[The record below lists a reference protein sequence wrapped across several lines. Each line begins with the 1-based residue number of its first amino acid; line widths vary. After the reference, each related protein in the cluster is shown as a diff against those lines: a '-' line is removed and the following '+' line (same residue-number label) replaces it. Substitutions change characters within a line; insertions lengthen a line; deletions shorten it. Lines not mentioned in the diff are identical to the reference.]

1 MIDCR
6 SCKLCRFVNQAVY
19 LDGRDLNLQ
28 VTSQVCFAAVIIRG
42 HSLHLVGVFGG
53 FETYA
58 PIEFNSS
65 CGSLNSF
72 IYILTFCDLIYL
84 SALKNFFTLFLQVIT
99 YQNLAY
105 IYVCVKLTLFWN
117 YITSEYQVKHRLLEY

>member
-1 MIDCR
+1 MQIR
-6 SCKLCRFVNQAVY
+6 QPGSILRWQRFEATKY
-19 LDGRDLNLQ
+19 
-28 VTSQVCFAAVIIRG
+28 TQVCFAAVIIRG
-42 HSLHLVGVFGG
+42 HSLHLVGLFGG

-84 SALKNFFTLFLQVIT
+84 SALKNFFTLSLQVIT
-99 YQNLAY
+99 YQNLVY
-105 IYVCVKLTLFWN
+105 IYVCVRLTLFWN